1 MSSKNIKTAQF
12 GGVGGGGS
20 GSPFAPGGSPIG
32 NKGKNSGSWDINI
45 YIDEDA
51 SFDKILSRTHIDKN
65 YDSTDNIEKRLTPQH
80 RDSELELNYVLT
92 AHERRQKRI
101 WDSFFTFQE
110 SMREHANDLKNKS
123 KDISYTKDS
132 HLMTREESL
141 KSRRNHNDL
150 SLQVHEREN
159 VSPPTIKPERTHPVL
174 SEKEL
179 NRVAQYLNNNDDD
192 DIVYTSRNRITK
204 DIQRDPTTV
213 IQKTT
218 TPYNYNT
225 PILTHGDELDDYLAN
240 SDKANRDGTDSMYN
254 EPTVLEYPNPDN
266 QATFANP
273 NSKPVS
279 KKPDEGK
286 DNLEKRLHTEK
297 YISNTF
303 DRLYEKDSLE
313 EQYNTYPAGTL
324 PHTPFG

>member
-51 SFDKILSRTHIDKN
+51 SFDKILSRTHIDRN
-65 YDSTDNIEKRLTPQH
+65 YESSDNIEKRLTPQH
-80 RDSELELNYVLT
+80 RDSELELNYILT
-92 AHERRQKRI
+92 SSERRQKRI
-101 WDSFFTFQE
+101 WDSFFTYQE
-110 SMREHANDLKNKS
+110 SLRNHAQGIKDKS
-123 KDISYTKDS
+123 KDLTYIKQS
-132 HLMTREESL
+132 HMMTREESL
-141 KSRRNHNDL
+141 QDRRNHDDK
-150 SLQVHEREN
+150 SLNRHQWEDVN
-159 VSPPTIKPERTHPVL
+159 PPTIKPERTHPVL
-174 SEKEL
+174 SETEL
-179 NRVAQYLNNNDDD
+179 NRVAQYLNSNDDD
-192 DIVYTSRNRITK
+192 DIVYTSGNRLTK
-204 DIQRDPTTV
+204 DVQRDPTTK

-218 TPYNYNT
+218 QPYNYNT
-225 PILTHGDELDDYLAN
+225 PILLDGAELDNYLEN
-240 SDKANRDGTDSMYN
+240 SDKANRGGQESMYN
-254 EPTVLEYPNPDN
+254 EPTVLEYTNPDY
-266 QATFANP
+266 APSFSDPT
-273 NSKPVS
+273 SKPVA
-279 KKPDEGK
+279 KKPDENK
-286 DNLEKRLHTEK
+286 DSLEKRLHRDK